1 MRRLCLAVAVFVLGT
16 HAVPASAHPAPFSYI
31 DISLTAGDIDV
42 TVVAH
47 VFDLAHDLGIDSS
60 ERLLD
65 PPVVRERTGHLTA
78 LLQPRFEIDA
88 DGRSIACR
96 PAQDV
101 EIVAA
106 RQSLKVR
113 FSCTLPRTAA
123 APGVVAI
130 RA

>member
-1 MRRLCLAVAVFVLGT
+1 MRRLWLAVAVFVLGT
-16 HAVPASAHPAPFSYI
+16 RAVPASAHPAPFSYI
-31 DISLTAGDIDV
+31 DMSLTAGDIDV

-65 PPVVRERTGHLTA
+65 PSFVHDRTGDLTT
-78 LLQPRFEIDA
+78 LLQPRFQVDA

-96 PAQDV
+96 PADGV

-106 RQSLKVR
+106 RQ
-113 FSCTLPRTAA
+113 
-123 APGVVAI
+123 
-130 RA
+130 